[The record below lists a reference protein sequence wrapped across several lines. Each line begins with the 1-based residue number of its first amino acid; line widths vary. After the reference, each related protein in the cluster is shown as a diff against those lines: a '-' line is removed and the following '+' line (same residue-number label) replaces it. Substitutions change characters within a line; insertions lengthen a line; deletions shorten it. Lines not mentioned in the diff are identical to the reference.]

1 MNTVLTLARAIEKLN
16 LRGHS
21 RLSWVFGGLLLLIV
35 LAGAVPTDTTSQF
48 WVGYAVLGIMLVLN
62 ELGQKPFFRILM
74 FTCAGFIMLRYIFWR
89 TFYTIGSDTF
99 AGTVFSFLLYSAEA
113 YCIILTFLGMFINV
127 HHVRRDGMAPKGE
140 PSNWPSVDVLIPS
153 YNETTDILRDTIIA
167 ASQMRYAEGKINVY
181 LCDDGGT
188 DQKRNDPD
196 PAVAN
201 AAQVRH
207 FELQALCE
215 LLDIKYL
222 TRAENQHAKAGNIN
236 ASMAQTSGD
245 LVVIFDADH
254 MPTVDF
260 LEHTVGYFQN
270 DEKVFL
276 VQTPHFFINA
286 DPVERNLDLFG
297 KIPGEGDMFYSRIQ
311 TGMDFWNAAFF
322 CGSAAVI
329 RRKHLEGVG
338 GMKGESITEDAE
350 AALQMHTQGLRSVF
364 VERPL
369 IAGLQPETY
378 SSFVLQRLRW
388 AQGMVQIFLL
398 NNPLTT
404 RGLTVL
410 QRFSYFS
417 TTFFWFFSFVRFI
430 FVISPAMY
438 LIFGLHVYSATV
450 TQVLAYTLPQFIVSM
465 LIMDYMYGRVRTPFV
480 SEIYE
485 ILQSMY
491 AFIAVCKVIANPK
504 APTFRVTP
512 KSEDLNSAYISSLAG
527 PFYLIYILSIVSLL
541 FGIWRY
547 FAFTDV
553 DDRSVTIMTM
563 CWELLNL
570 IILNTA
576 LGVLH
581 EKKKTRGQI
590 RMRANIAATLHL
602 PDGLSITGKAVDI
615 TMGGALLELD
625 ELIPQVH
632 SGMYCSATLYNHAV
646 NKYVNFPVQLRYVL
660 GADQHTKIGMS
671 INIVFEPENL
681 QNYKDLVILNYGDSD
696 RWNEFMRSRQKYR
709 PGIWRGF
716 FLILRLGFK
725 NMQMDYPHFISDCWF
740 LLREVSRDLWN
751 TFFSQHYRVM
761 KKVAREWALG
771 K

>member
-1 MNTVLTLARAIEKLN
+1 MSFLLNTVNKLR

-21 RLSWVFGGLLLLIV
+21 QLSWAFGALFLLVI
-35 LAGAVPTDTTSQF
+35 LAGAVPTDTSSQY
-48 WVGYAVLGIMLVLN
+48 WIGYGVLGLMLVLN
-62 ELGQKPFFRILM
+62 ELGQKPFFRLLM
-74 FTCAGFIMLRYIFWR
+74 FACAGFIMLRYIFWR
-89 TFYTIGSDTF
+89 TFYTLGSDTF
-99 AGTVFSFLLYSAEA
+99 FGGVFSFLLYSAEA
-113 YCIILTFLGMFINV
+113 YCIILTFLGMFINTF
-127 HHVRRDGMAPKGE
+127 HVRRDGMAPKGE
-140 PSNWPSVDVLIPS
+140 PATWPTVDVLIPS
-153 YNETTDILRDTIIA
+153 FNESSDILRDTIIA
-167 ASQMRYAEGKINVY
+167 ASQMRYAEGRMQVY

-188 DQKRNDPD
+188 EQKINDPD
-196 PAVAN
+196 PSVAN
-201 AAQVRH
+201 AARARRA
-207 FELQALCE
+207 ELKSLCTI
-215 LLDIKYL
+215 LGVNYL
-222 TRAENQHAKAGNIN
+222 TRAENHHAKAGNIN
-236 ASMAQTSGD
+236 ASMAQTDGE
-245 LVVIFDADH
+245 LIVIFDADH

-322 CGSAAVI
+322 CGSAAVL
-329 RRKHLEGVG
+329 RRRHLEEVG

-350 AALQMHTQGLRSVF
+350 AALQMHTRGLRSVF

-378 SSFVLQRLRW
+378 SSFIVQRLRW

-404 RGLTVL
+404 KGLTAL

-438 LIFGLHVYSATV
+438 LIFGLHVYTATP
-450 TQVLAYTLPQFIVSM
+450 TQVFAYTLPQFIVSM

-512 KSEDLNSAYISSLAG
+512 KGEDMSQTYISSLAG
-527 PFYLIYILSIVSLL
+527 PFYLVYILSIVSLL
-541 FGIWRY
+541 FGIWRF
-547 FAFTDV
+547 FAFPDA
-553 DDRSVTIMTM
+553 DERSVTIMTM
-563 CWELLNL
+563 CWEMFNL

-590 RMRANIAATLHL
+590 RIHSDIAATLHL
-602 PDGLSITGKAVDI
+602 PDGSDIAGKAVDI
-615 TMGGALLELD
+615 TMGGALIELD
-625 ELIPQVH
+625 ELIPQAY
-632 SGMYCSATLYNHAV
+632 SGMRCTITLHNHAI
-646 NKYVNFPVQLRYVL
+646 NKDSVFPVELRYIF
-660 GADQHTKIGMS
+660 GADQRTKIGMS
-671 INIVFEPENL
+671 INIKFESDSL
-681 QNYKDLVILNYGDSD
+681 QNYKDLVMLNYGDSD
-696 RWNEFMRSRQKYR
+696 RWNNFMRSRQMKR

-716 FLILRLGFK
+716 FMILRLGFR
-725 NMQMDYPHFISDCWF
+725 NMKMDYPHFISDCGF
-740 LLREVSRDLWN
+740 LLHEVSRDLWL
-751 TFFSQHYRVM
+751 TYLSRHYHTT
-761 KKVAREWALG
+761 KKIMQRWAFG